1 MMKVLFVLDYFP
13 PHIGGAETLFD
24 NMTKELSRLG
34 VEVSILT
41 QKLPGTKA
49 FEISHNRRIYRI
61 YSPIRHAFAAAAA
74 RKCIQLANNSDIV
87 HAATLGGLA
96 AVALVA
102 KLIKKP
108 VVATI
113 FEVWGSLFLKLQ
125 KPPLSVI
132 NYATEN
138 ASLNSYKNRFCVAI
152 SRSTKNALVKKGFD
166 EKKVFVVYP
175 GIDRKLFNPRAAAS
189 LRSKKPTILF
199 FGRPGIAKGVNYLV
213 KALPIIK
220 IKLPDARLMLL
231 LSKKPETEYKKTIS
245 LVAKLNLSDSV
256 KFLDPRLVGQ
266 LPGIIKSA
274 DVCVVPSISEG
285 FGFSAAESAACGT
298 PVIASKAGSL
308 PEIVKNGYN
317 GLLSEPANPQSIAK
331 NVIKVLS
338 DKKLRRRLAANGP
351 GSVKMFRWDKAARE
365 YLKIYKSVLK

>member
-1 MMKVLFVLDYFP
+1 MKVLFVLDYFP

-125 KPPLSVI
+125 KPPMSVI